1 MPTFSKIRAPL
12 LLRFLTCYPRPF
24 CVRTLSTVEVFHRNL
39 KISALC
45 RGGKID
51 AARQL
56 FDEMPNRDV
65 VSWNAI
71 ISAHWKNGDLAEC
84 TRLFN
89 SMPERNV
96 VSWNSMIAGCI
107 ENGRPDEAFEYFNT
121 MPKRNIASWNAM
133 LSGFIKYDRLI
144 EAEKMFSEMPQKNVI
159 SYTAMVDGFAR
170 HGEIAK
176 ARELFDRMPKRNM
189 ISWAAMVSGYVE
201 NGMFE
206 EARRL
211 FDQMPEK
218 NVVVYTAMITGY
230 SKEGKVEDARM
241 VFNGIRTKDIVSWNA
256 MIAGYVQNG
265 HAEEALKLHIQMLE
279 LGVKP
284 DHATLIAILTA
295 CSTLVLLQ
303 HGRLTHAVAIKT
315 RLESNISLCNAL
327 MTMYSKCGSICESD
341 LLFQN
346 FESRDL
352 VSWNTIIAAYAQHG
366 RYEKVVALFRDMEA
380 SGLAPN
386 GVTFLSIL
394 SACGHAGKANDSL
407 NWFNI
412 MISKYGVSP
421 RAEHYACLVDIL
433 GRAGQLEKACDYIR
447 EMPFEAEGAV
457 WGALLGACQTYPN
470 LELGELAAKK
480 LVLLDSQNSGAYV
493 MLSNIYAAS
502 GMWSEVTR
510 MRGLM
515 KEQGVKKQP
524 GYSWTEIADKV
535 HLFLVG
541 DASHPEIS
549 KIMSELQRIGLHM
562 KMTDN
567 ETNKISELTHWH
579 EYCIP

>member
-394 SACGHAGKANDSL
+394 SACGHAG
-407 NWFNI
+407 
-412 MISKYGVSP
+412 
-421 RAEHYACLVDIL
+421 
-433 GRAGQLEKACDYIR
+433 QLEKACDYIR